1 MSTSLTNS
9 PTYSNSDDG
18 YSDIDSEQPTLPLHQ
33 SEQRLIQEYMERRRL
48 YLSHFTKY
56 SPVENMK
63 TLAEQVFILSEKV
76 QASLGGLKG
85 DVAETIKEQID
96 PVGRSTFETRK
107 VVNLMRDTQQ
117 EMGAGLHNVESRIGN
132 VEARLG
138 GLETAMVAQQEDM
151 QMMMGEVGGITS
163 VVGTITQDV
172 GGMMSEV
179 NRIGHDVGTVGRE
192 VGGLRG
198 EVGSAA
204 QGISAVNQ
212 QMGPME
218 ARMGQL
224 EGRMQT
230 FQGNLGGLKSDVD
243 GLKADVGQ
251 IRSDVN
257 TGFAE
262 LKNLM
267 LATMRMQTVH

>member
-117 EMGAGLHNVESRIGN
+117 EMGAGLHNMENRMGN

-172 GGMMSEV
+172 GGMMNEV
-179 NRIGHDVGTVGRE
+179 NRIGNDVGGMSKDVAG
-192 VGGLRG
+192 
-198 EVGSAA
+198 
-204 QGISAVNQ
+204 VNQ
-212 QMGPME
+212 QLGPME
-218 ARMGQL
+218 VRMGQL
-224 EGRMQT
+224 ETGMSVLE
-230 FQGNLGGLKSDVD
+230 GNLGGIRTEVD
-243 GLKADVGQ
+243 GLKSDLGHL
-251 IRSDVN
+251 RSDVN
-257 TGFAE
+257 TGFNE